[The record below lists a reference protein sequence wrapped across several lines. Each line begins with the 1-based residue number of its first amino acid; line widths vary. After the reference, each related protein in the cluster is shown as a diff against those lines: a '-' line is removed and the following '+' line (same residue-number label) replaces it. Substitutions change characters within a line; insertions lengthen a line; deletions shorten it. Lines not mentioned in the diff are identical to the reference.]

1 MSARPKGAFALFLA
15 SASALA
21 RNRPQSWGVSTPPA
35 QRFLE
40 PMAKPL
46 SYPGGYL

>member
-1 MSARPKGAFALFLA
+1 MGCEERAHSRVTSAGGL
-15 SASALA
+15 SA
-21 RNRPQSWGVSTPPA
+21 PPA

-46 SYPGGYL
+46 SYPEDIFRQMKWASDG